1 MAKGKQKQPKQRDP
15 VKLSKDE
22 YLYPPSK
29 RNLKITLIAIAVVVV
44 ILIIVF
50 LTNPLPI

>member
-1 MAKGKQKQPKQRDP
+1 MAKGKQKAPKQRDP

-29 RNLKITLIAIAVVVV
+29 RNLKITLIALAIAIVVAV
-44 ILIIVF
+44 IIF
-50 LTNPLPI
+50 LKVPL